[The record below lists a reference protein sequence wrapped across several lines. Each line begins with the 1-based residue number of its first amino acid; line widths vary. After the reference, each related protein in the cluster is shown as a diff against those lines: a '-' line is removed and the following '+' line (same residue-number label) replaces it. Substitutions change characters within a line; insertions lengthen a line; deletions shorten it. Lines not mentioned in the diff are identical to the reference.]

1 MTLINA
7 ESIPFADMHY
17 RPDDEISEAVKAW
30 NEGQVSLFDFSCVA
44 NSIVGKRD
52 GGTERLANEIQ
63 QSVDTIERYAACGY
77 LWLEMLKVYPKE
89 SEIYRD
95 DPRLSVSHWSAIG
108 AKLKAKAFDVSGA
121 KHWIEE
127 TISNK
132 WTVEKLRS
140 MLPTK
145 TIGESPFTRA
155 AKKIVDVF
163 EKDILNAPALNSGM
177 NDREYKAFIKTAEW
191 LVRLLKGTVLNA
203 SKENTI

>member
-1 MTLINA
+1 MIEA
-7 ESIPFADMHY
+7 IPFTDM
-17 RPDDEISEAVKAW
+17 RVTEQDEVSEAVKAW
-30 NEGQVSLFDFSCVA
+30 QSGQVELFDFACLA

-52 GGTERLANEIQ
+52 GGTERLSRLIT

-77 LWLEMLKVYPKE
+77 LWIEMLQQYPAD

-95 DPRLSVSHWSAIG
+95 NLKLSVSHWSTIG
-108 AKLKAKAFDVSGA
+108 AKLKAGAFEIQGA

-127 TISNK
+127 TIENE

-155 AKKIVDVF
+155 AKRITDII
-163 EKDILNAPALNSGM
+163 EKDILNAPALGSGM
-177 NDREYKAFIKTAEW
+177 SDREYKAFIKTAEW
-191 LVRLLKGTVLNA
+191 LVRLLRGTVL
-203 SKENTI
+203 K

>member
-1 MTLINA
+1 MIEA
-7 ESIPFADMHY
+7 IPFTDM
-17 RPDDEISEAVKAW
+17 RVTEQDEVSEAVKAW
-30 NEGQVSLFDFSCVA
+30 QSGQVELFDFACLA

-52 GGTERLANEIQ
+52 GGTERLSRLIM

-77 LWLEMLKVYPKE
+77 LWIEMLQQYPAD

-95 DPRLSVSHWSAIG
+95 NLKLSVSHWSTIG
-108 AKLKAKAFDVSGA
+108 AKLKAGAFEIQGA

-127 TISNK
+127 TIENE

-155 AKKIVDVF
+155 AKRITDII
-163 EKDILNAPALNSGM
+163 EKDILNAPALGSGM
-177 NDREYKAFIKTAEW
+177 SDREYKAFIKTAEW
-191 LVRLLKGTVLNA
+191 LVRLLRGTVL
-203 SKENTI
+203 K

>member
-1 MTLINA
+1 MTLIT
-7 ESIPFADMHY
+7 ESIPFAETYY
-17 RPDDEISEAVKAW
+17 RPTDEIGEAVKAW
-30 NEGQVSLFDFSCVA
+30 NEGQVSLFDFASLA

-52 GGTERLANEIQ
+52 GSTEQLANEIQ

-77 LWLEMLKVYPKE
+77 LWLEMLKVFPSE

-95 DPRLSVSHWSAIG
+95 NPRLSVSHWSAIG

-121 KHWIEE
+121 KHWIDE
-127 TISNK
+127 TIENR

-155 AKKIVDVF
+155 AKRITDII
-163 EKDILNAPALNSGM
+163 EKDLLEAPALNSGM
-177 NDREYKAFIKTAEW
+177 NDREYKAFIKTAQW
-191 LVRLLKGTVLNA
+191 LVKLLKGTVL
-203 SKENTI
+203 K